1 MKTLKTSL
9 SKKDILSIA
18 DLSTN
23 EISMILMLAGKL
35 KREQKSGKSRPFLR
49 GKMLGMIFQKPS
61 TRTRVSFEV
70 GMYQLGGGAVY
81 LGANDIQLSR
91 GETIEDTAKT
101 LSLYLDCI
109 MARVYNH
116 KDVQTLARY
125 ASVPVINGLSDSFHP
140 CQILADLMTIEE
152 HKKKLKGLQLAWLG
166 DGNNVCNDLM
176 IGCAKTGI
184 NMNAACPSGY
194 EPLEEIVE
202 LAKAEAKK
210 TGVDIT
216 ITNDS
221 ASAVKDADI
230 IATDTFISIGKEGE
244 LATREATFLPNY
256 QVNIDIMKLA
266 KRDAIFMHCLP
277 AKRGMEVTADV
288 IDGKW
293 SVVWQEAEN
302 RLHIQKA
309 LLCLLMKAEEL

>member
-1 MKTLKTSL
+1 MKTLKISS

-23 EISMILMLAGKL
+23 EIGTILLLAGKL
-35 KREQKSGKSRPFLR
+35 KREQKRGKFRPFLR
-49 GKMLGMIFQKPS
+49 GKTLGMIFQKPS

-70 GMYQLGGGAVY
+70 GMYQLGGDAVY

-109 MARVYNH
+109 VARVYNH

-140 CQILADLMTIEE
+140 CQILADLMTIQE

-166 DGNNVCNDLM
+166 DGDNVCNDLM
-176 IGCAKTGI
+176 LGCAKTGI
-184 NMNAACPSGY
+184 SMTAACPKGY

-202 LAKAEAKK
+202 LAKTEGKK
-210 TGVDIT
+210 TGVDIA
-216 ITNDS
+216 ITADS

-244 LATREATFLPNY
+244 RRTREATFLPNY
-256 QVNIDIMKLA
+256 QVNTDIMKLA

-302 RLHIQKA
+302 RLHTQKA
-309 LLCLLMKAEEL
+309 LLCLLMKAAV

>member
-1 MKTLKTSL
+1 MKTLKISS

-23 EISMILMLAGKL
+23 EIGMILMLAGKL
-35 KREQKSGKSRPFLR
+35 KREQKRGKSRPFLR
-49 GKMLGMIFQKPS
+49 GKTLGMIFQKPS

-70 GMYQLGGGAVY
+70 GMYQLGGDAVY
-81 LGANDIQLSR
+81 LGANDIHLSR

-140 CQILADLMTIEE
+140 CQILADLMTIQE

-166 DGNNVCNDLM
+166 DGDNVCNDLM
-176 IGCAKTGI
+176 LGCAKTGI
-184 NMNAACPSGY
+184 SMTAACPKGY
-194 EPLEEIVE
+194 EPVEEIVE
-202 LAKAEAKK
+202 LAKAEGKK
-210 TGVDIT
+210 TGVDIA
-216 ITNDS
+216 ITDDS
-221 ASAVKDADI
+221 ASAVRDADI

-244 LATREATFLPNY
+244 RTTRNATFLPNY
-256 QVNIDIMKLA
+256 QVNTDIMKLA

-302 RLHIQKA
+302 RLHTQKA
-309 LLCLLMKAEEL
+309 LLCILMKAAL

>member
-1 MKTLKTSL
+1 MKTLKISS

-23 EISMILMLAGKL
+23 EINVILMLAEKL
-35 KREQKSGKSRPFLR
+35 KHEQKSGKSRPFLQ
-49 GKMLGMIFQKPS
+49 GKTLGMIFQKPS

-70 GMYQLGGGAVY
+70 GMYQLGGDAVY

-116 KDVQTLARY
+116 KDIQTLARY

-140 CQILADLMTIEE
+140 CQILADLMTIQE
-152 HKKKLKGLQLAWLG
+152 HKKKLRGLKLAWLG

-176 IGCAKTGI
+176 LGCAKTGI
-184 NMNAACPSGY
+184 SMTAACPKGY
-194 EPLEEIVE
+194 EPLEEIVQ
-202 LAKAEAKK
+202 LAKAEGKK
-210 TGVDIT
+210 TGVDIG
-216 ITNDS
+216 ITYDS
-221 ASAVKDADI
+221 ASAVGDADI
-230 IATDTFISIGKEGE
+230 IATDTFISIGQEDE
-244 LATREATFLPNY
+244 RTTREATFLPNY
-256 QVNIDIMKLA
+256 QVNKDIMKLA
-266 KRDAIFMHCLP
+266 KGDAIFMHCLP

-288 IDGKW
+288 IDGER

-302 RLHIQKA
+302 RLHTQKA
-309 LLCLLMKAEEL
+309 LLCFLMKAGL

>member
-1 MKTLKTSL
+1 MKTLKISS

-23 EISMILMLAGKL
+23 EIDVILMLAEKL
-35 KREQKSGKSRPFLR
+35 KHEQKRGKSRPFLQ
-49 GKMLGMIFQKPS
+49 GKTLGMIFQKPS

-70 GMYQLGGGAVY
+70 GMYQLGGDAVY

-116 KDVQTLARY
+116 KDIQTLARY

-140 CQILADLMTIEE
+140 CQILADLMTIKE
-152 HKKKLKGLQLAWLG
+152 HKKKLRGLQLAWLG
-166 DGNNVCNDLM
+166 DGDNVCNDLM
-176 IGCAKTGI
+176 LGCAKTGI
-184 NMNAACPSGY
+184 SMTAACPKGY
-194 EPLEEIVE
+194 EPLEEIVQ
-202 LAKAEAKK
+202 LAKAEGKK
-210 TGVDIT
+210 TGVDIA

-221 ASAVKDADI
+221 ISAVREADI

-244 LATREATFLPNY
+244 RTTREAAFLPCY
-256 QVNIDIMKLA
+256 QVNKDIMKLA
-266 KRDAIFMHCLP
+266 KGDAIFMHCLP

-302 RLHIQKA
+302 RLHTQKA
-309 LLCLLMKAEEL
+309 LLCFLLKAAL